1 MGREVAA
8 VTAHPTQLHAC
19 GTLRSLDE
27 VVDDLVN
34 ELRFHCRVEKL
45 HALGPRVVGE
55 LLAEIGE
62 QRACRTFIDQ
72 RLEAYAAL
80 DPEILRELGGDQFPR
95 PPLHKAPS

>member
-1 MGREVAA
+1 MTGRLRY
-8 VTAHPTQLHAC
+8 QDRRAC
-19 GTLRSLDE
+19 RGQHLGEATE
-27 VVDDLVN
+27 DLVAN
-34 ELRFHCRVEKL
+34 LIFQRNVEKL

-80 DPEILRELGGDQFPR
+80 DAKNLRELDGTQFPR
-95 PPLHKAPS
+95 PPLYGVKE